1 MTYHIISIGDEAYL
15 YKILQFLAMLSSPG
29 TNLYAKLG
37 LMSAIIG
44 LVLVIMTVLT
54 SGGRRFEFGG
64 YIIAIVLFMVFFGST
79 ANVVVEDFYTGR
91 TDIVQGVPLGTAI
104 VGSIVS
110 QAGVAIIQ
118 DFQTGTSVP
127 GSSTLSPQYA
137 LDALMAYRNLTDSGS
152 YCSSGT
158 REMCQ
163 WAKTFQSYVANCA
176 LPEYKLQGHWWNG
189 DPNTSPNLLE
199 AIKTPDLGFAIDNYL
214 APGGPNTPGNVTTCQ
229 TAWSDLDQA
238 WDNKQTGI
246 AAGFA
251 GLMKIHTGQGETV
264 AGALNAA
271 WATLSKNTPSPSA
284 GNPSSANL
292 TALLGEAGANAQ
304 QSVQNAVSANLL
316 ARGLAKGYRDANQAG
331 EAAIIES
338 AANQRNIQFAAQSSL
353 FTRTLRATMTFF
365 EGVIYGMAPFLAFL
379 IPLGPMGFRYVG
391 RYLQVLVWIF
401 LWMPLLS
408 FVNLF
413 EIMAVLREMNALM
426 PAIGNAPLI
435 SAVGINQIEYTVSD
449 WIGIGGYL
457 ATAAIG
463 FSGFV
468 VFGAVAAFQGI
479 AAEANAPT
487 SLNPGPLA
495 PDMMNVA
502 PPVSIGGAYSQ
513 AHGSAQTMAGAS
525 NLMFSGSQQLA
536 LTKQHALN
544 DVLTQ
549 AAALKAEGG
558 FSKQVNLQNA
568 QSWAD
573 HYRLTHD
580 AHGGAGM
587 TASAPQGARNT
598 QNTAASQ
605 SSTTTVGGHLGGN
618 LNVAGV
624 GVGGVQIGH
633 TNDWRNTTSR
643 DAQQSQGKDFS
654 PNSSFADTRGNDS
667 SLGKDQTTMEQGG
680 TSHNAA
686 IGRTE
691 SRLYNAVQTYNE
703 AASASASVGA
713 GMQVS
718 LPQAAAFLG
727 GNAAALS
734 TAERAANGFSPGEFQ
749 KNYTQ
754 LHGMFPNEEQRT
766 AAASLMTLQSV
777 GERGGQVGMDAQ
789 LGLDAALGNSVP
801 EWGAL
806 GTSHISA
813 EAGAMLG
820 GGAALRSEVQ
830 GHVAG
835 VDGDTAPAAGLAIHP
850 DQIGGVASNAR
861 AAFEQRAGDPAYD
874 PEGLR
879 GEFYNEAARGLHGVP
894 EFGTSPLEP
903 LAGNS
908 ISPADMGSRLQANV
922 DAAFSPGTGHAALP
936 AGNQALTAGELE
948 RSDVLPSAG
957 EFIHMTPA
965 ERAAFK
971 GFATQPTQPQE

>member
-1 MTYHIISIGDEAYL
+1 
-15 YKILQFLAMLSSPG
+15 
-29 TNLYAKLG
+29 
-37 LMSAIIG
+37 
-44 LVLVIMTVLT
+44 
-54 SGGRRFEFGG
+54 
-64 YIIAIVLFMVFFGST
+64 
-79 ANVVVEDFYTGR
+79 
-91 TDIVQGVPLGTAI
+91 
-104 VGSIVS
+104 
-110 QAGVAIIQ
+110 
-118 DFQTGTSVP
+118 
-127 GSSTLSPQYA
+127 SPQYA

-158 REMCQ
+158 PAMCE
-163 WAKTFQSYVANCA
+163 WAKTFESYVADCA
-176 LPEYKLQGHWWNG
+176 LPEYKLQGRWWNG
-189 DPNTSPNLLE
+189 DPNAAANLLA
-199 AIKTPDLGFAIDNYL
+199 AIQVNSLGFITDDYL
-214 APGGPNTPGNVTTCQ
+214 GTKPGTTSTGQVSSCANTYQ
-229 TAWSDLDQA
+229 DLSSAWNNAHD
-238 WDNKQTGI
+238 GI
-246 AAGFA
+246 ATGFA
-251 GLMKIHTGQGETV
+251 GLLKINLAPGETP
-264 AGALNAA
+264 AAALQDAYSTLQANDGVGTAA
-271 WATLSKNTPSPSA
+271 APSA
-284 GNPSSANL
+284 ANL
-292 TALLGEAGANAQ
+292 TAQLGEAGANAQ

-413 EIMAVLREMNALM
+413 EIMAVLREMNALS
-426 PAIGNAPLI
+426 PAIGNLPLI

-502 PPVSIGGAYSQ
+502 PPVSIGGVYQ
-513 AHGSAQTMAGAS
+513 AQAGSALAMAGAS
-525 NLMFSGSQQLA
+525 NLVFSGSQQIA

-568 QSWAD
+568 QAWAD

-580 AHGGAGM
+580 QHGGAGM
-587 TASAPQGARNT
+587 NASAPQGARHT

-605 SSTTTVGGHLGGN
+605 SSSTTVGGHLGGN
-618 LNVAGV
+618 ASIAGV
-624 GVGGVQIGH
+624 GLGGAQIGH
-633 TNDWRNTTSR
+633 TSDWRNTTSQ
-643 DAQQSQGKDFS
+643 DAQASQGKDFT
-654 PNSSFADTRGNDS
+654 PNANYNDTRGNDS
-667 SLGKDQTTMEQGG
+667 SLGKDQTTTEQGG
-680 TSHNAA
+680 TSHSAT

-703 AASASASVGA
+703 AAQASQSVGA

-734 TAERAANGFSPGEFQ
+734 TAERAANGFSSG
-749 KNYTQ
+749 
-754 LHGMFPNEEQRT
+754 
-766 AAASLMTLQSV
+766 
-777 GERGGQVGMDAQ
+777 
-789 LGLDAALGNSVP
+789 
-801 EWGAL
+801 
-806 GTSHISA
+806 
-813 EAGAMLG
+813 
-820 GGAALRSEVQ
+820 
-830 GHVAG
+830 
-835 VDGDTAPAAGLAIHP
+835 
-850 DQIGGVASNAR
+850 
-861 AAFEQRAGDPAYD
+861 
-874 PEGLR
+874 
-879 GEFYNEAARGLHGVP
+879 
-894 EFGTSPLEP
+894 
-903 LAGNS
+903 
-908 ISPADMGSRLQANV
+908 
-922 DAAFSPGTGHAALP
+922 
-936 AGNQALTAGELE
+936 
-948 RSDVLPSAG
+948 
-957 EFIHMTPA
+957 
-965 ERAAFK
+965 
-971 GFATQPTQPQE
+971 